1 MKKSMNKQSPTQ
13 SYRKCLDAE
22 MLNREDQKKAYEL
35 CLEFLQGV
43 EKSRR
48 MNYEHTSYGYKH
60 MVEGKPHRGYVY
72 EGTFILAALEAG
84 FNMRQLRPGCLKA
97 VFNIKEGSL
106 MKRIREW
113 SPSARITD
121 GSVGGGTLSKL
132 LRAVG
137 ALN

>member
-13 SYRKCLDAE
+13 SFYECLDGE

-48 MNYEHTSYGYKH
+48 MNHEHTSYGYKH
-60 MVEGKPHRGYVY
+60 MVEGIPYRGYVY

-84 FNMRQLRPGCLKA
+84 FTMRQLHPDCLKA
-97 VFNIKEGSL
+97 VLNIKERSL

-113 SPSARITD
+113 SPRARITD

-132 LRAVG
+132 LRSVG
-137 ALN
+137 